1 MNREFEARLDQLQ
14 IDKYNKVATDILSIL
29 TITRPEEEVRYDK
42 YTFEFTPVSSMI
54 ESQLNSILANSFMKL
69 YRVLEDTAYQAY
81 QGHNFYSYV
90 YTNKLEV
97 QLDFSAKLI
106 RLSKGRARCSV
117 KMSKLSRYKELYD
130 ALVLTSS
137 MK

>member
-29 TITRPEEEVRYDK
+29 TITRPEEEVSYNK

-54 ESQLNSILANSFMKL
+54 ESQLNSTIANNLLKF
-69 YRVLEDTAYQAY
+69 YRVLEDTSVDTIIKDNMFCY
-81 QGHNFYSYV
+81 GNGLV
-90 YTNKLEV
+90 IDLEFKT
-97 QLDFSAKLI
+97 QTI
-106 RLSKGRARCSV
+106 RLRKGRARCSV
-117 KMSKLSRYKELYD
+117 KMSKLSTYTEIYN

-137 MK
+137 IK